1 MMITPVDLEVRH
13 DRVYK
18 ELLKSAQAHRM
29 LQEALKGRQPQPTKF
44 SLLVSAAWSKLAGLR
59 EGLVKLHE
67 VRRQSEAAMKQT
79 SVPGSC
85 GSADGART

>member
-29 LQEALKGRQPQPTKF
+29 VQEALKGRQPQPGKF
-44 SLLVSAAWSKLAGLR
+44 SLFASAVWSKLVGWR

-67 VRRQSEAAMKQT
+67 ARRQSEAAIKQT
-79 SVPGSC
+79 SAG
-85 GSADGART
+85 RWI

>member
-29 LQEALKGRQPQPTKF
+29 VQEALKGRQPQPAKF
-44 SLLVSAAWSKLAGLR
+44 GLLVSAAWSKLVGLR
-59 EGLVKLHE
+59 EGLVKLYDA
-67 VRRQSEAAMKQT
+67 RRQHEAAMKQT
-79 SVPGSC
+79 SVPGNPRP
-85 GSADGART
+85 ADGVRT